1 MENIKKFFQLL
12 MKHTQN
18 KYIMICAILIVGIAQ
33 SSYNQGV
40 FITYIIVHS
49 IILQRT
55 YIRYLEDKKR
65 LEGGIFKES
74 LQELIKDVLIEIK
87 QIKAEV
93 DITVNRFINL
103 K

>member
-1 MENIKKFFQLL
+1 MENIKKFLSLL
-12 MKHTQN
+12 IKHTQN
-18 KYIMICAILIVGIAQ
+18 KYIMICAILIVGVAR

-55 YIRYLEDKKR
+55 YMRYLEDKKR
-65 LEGGIFKES
+65 LEGEIFKDS
-74 LQELIKDVLIEIK
+74 LNELIKEVLVEIK

>member
-12 MKHTQN
+12 MKRTQN
-18 KYIMICAILIVGIAQ
+18 KYILICAILIVGVAR

-40 FITYIIVHS
+40 FITYVIVHS

-65 LEGGIFKES
+65 LEGEIFKES
-74 LQELIKDVLIEIK
+74 LSEVVKEV
-87 QIKAEV
+87 KANF